1 MAIVEEIGQGAGG
14 SGYIWSS
21 LDELL
26 QSLVKLSKDLALPD
40 ILVSG
45 FMKEVDGESCILT
58 VYSNCSE

>member
-26 QSLVKLSKDLALPD
+26 QSLVKLSKDLAPPD
-40 ILVSG
+40 TLVSG